1 MGPEEVEELLLLTD
15 LFRGLKHSG
24 GVGDV
29 SEPLKRDILGAGLGM
44 RHARLLLTLAVT
56 GPLAVGELAAKM
68 GLAAPTVS
76 LLAGEANRAGFLTVA
91 KTSVTAAARSSPF
104 PIESRRRWSGWRMLR
119 LNRCAARSSNSTRPR
134 GCISFRACAGSCP
147 SWAPRIQGSVAR
159 CGTRKGALRKGL
171 LASGSTT

>member
-76 LLAGEANRAGFLTVA
+76 LLAGEANRAGFLDRSEDERDRRRTIVSLPDRIKAPLERVA
-91 KTSVTAAARSSPF
+91 HAAAEPL
-104 PIESRRRWSGWRMLR
+104 RRTLEQLDPTARVHFLQGLRRLVSELGAQDSG
-119 LNRCAARSSNSTRPR
+119 
-134 GCISFRACAGSCP
+134 
-147 SWAPRIQGSVAR
+147 
-159 CGTRKGALRKGL
+159 
-171 LASGSTT
+171 